1 MNYLRWQS
9 RRQGTPLP
17 SDGELMK
24 LLRVNN
30 PYAVAEIKQSAA
42 AWDNRRVFAIL
53 GLLREYDAKSKGLN
67 AGGMSDG
74 ELLRELLL
82 KILLR

>member
-1 MNYLRWQS
+1 
-9 RRQGTPLP
+9 
-17 SDGELMK
+17 MK